1 MHHFG
6 IPGIE
11 ASFDKDGHLV
21 WIAHGKAAGKPFIC
35 EGATQADAIESA
47 RAHIAQRTQTAT
59 QQQEDRR

>member
-6 IPGIE
+6 ILGIE

-21 WIAHGKAAGKPFIC
+21 WIVHGKAAGKAFIC
-35 EGATQADAIESA
+35 EGATPADAIESA
-47 RAHIAQRTQTAT
+47 RAHIAQRAKTAT